1 MIENFEQLHNVWKTN
16 KALDSTR
23 INLTFDD
30 LTNSIM
36 STGPFS
42 FYVIDFFDMSL
53 SHISPSNF
61 DMFDFDPETLTF
73 NAVLATIH
81 PDDVELGCSG
91 TIAKEISLGKK
102 VGIIDLTRGELGTRG
117 SVEIRNQEAAAAAK
131 ILGVSVRENLDMRDG
146 FFVNDEAHQLKI
158 IKMIRKYQP
167 EIVICNA
174 IEDRH
179 IDHGKGS
186 QLVSDACFLSGLM
199 KIETEINGENQKAWR
214 PKLVYHYMQWKNLTP
229 DFVVD
234 ITGFNDKRVASILAY
249 GSQFYN
255 SNSEEPETP
264 IASKNFLESLNYRPK
279 DLGRLIGT
287 DYAEGFTVERYLAV
301 NSLSDLM

>member
-1 MIENFEQLHNVWKTN
+1 MK
-16 KALDSTR
+16 LD
-23 INLTFDD
+23 I
-30 LTNSIM
+30 
-36 STGPFS
+36 
-42 FYVIDFFDMSL
+42 
-53 SHISPSNF
+53 
-61 DMFDFDPETLTF
+61 
-73 NAVLATIH
+73 LAFGAH

-117 SVEIRNQEAAAAAK
+117 SVEIRNQEATAAAK

-158 IKMIRKYQP
+158 ITMIRKYRP
-167 EIVICNA
+167 EIVLCNS
-174 IEDRH
+174 IDDRH

-199 KIETEINGENQKAWR
+199 KIKTEHNGQNQEAWR
-214 PKLVYHYMQWKNLTP
+214 PKLVYHYIQWKNITP

-234 ITGFNDKRVASILAY
+234 ITGFNDKRVESILAY
-249 GSQFYN
+249 SSQFYN
-255 SNSEEPETP
+255 PNSDEPETL
-264 IASKNFLESLNYRPK
+264 IASKNFLESLNYRVQ